1 MAATQIGHSIHRRS
15 PRNRQLTII
24 NRMNP
29 DDHVC
34 LCFRVSQRKLVN
46 WMKREQPRVAS
57 QMSECLGAGTGCRWC
72 VPFLKKLF
80 DQQQAGVAGGAEP
93 NLPVS
98 PEEYA
103 KRRSAYHLSGVRDDA
118 AEQGE

>member
-1 MAATQIGHSIHRRS
+1 
-15 PRNRQLTII
+15 
-24 NRMNP
+24 MNP

-46 WMKREQPRVAS
+46 FLNREHPRVPS
-57 QMSECLGAGTGCRWC
+57 QMSECLSAGTGCQWC

-80 DQQQAGVAGGAEP
+80 DQWQRDEVP

-98 PEEYA
+98 PETYA
-103 KRRSAYHLSGVRDDA
+103 QRRLAYHRSGKRDDN
-118 AEQGE
+118 AERGE